1 MEQRGKERGAF
12 SCLELLS
19 TKWVAVSESVTVR
32 SEVRSIYTP
41 SENPTVQIYVG
52 SSDADLG
59 TSDDNRKHCSR
70 RSEVSACKSV
80 SELPAN
86 VGTSDGRNSRRSSG
100 LPTCTVN
107 QTASTAEAGTPGLG
121 QVSVGTPGE
130 RRDFRRSELPT
141 VGTPGE
147 RRDFRQA
154 QTASSQKHRCRDPW
168 LRSGLPTVG
177 SSDLDRK
184 SVV

>member
-1 MEQRGKERGAF
+1 M
-12 SCLELLS
+12 
-19 TKWVAVSESVTVR
+19 
-32 SEVRSIYTP
+32 RSIYTP
-41 SENPTVQIYVG
+41 SENPTIQIYVG

-130 RRDFRRSELPT
+130 RRDFRR
-141 VGTPGE
+141 
-147 RRDFRQA
+147 A

-177 SSDLDRK
+177 SSDLRRDFRRRQSQK
-184 SVV
+184 FILCAREVQECHPFDFI

>member
-1 MEQRGKERGAF
+1 M
-12 SCLELLS
+12 
-19 TKWVAVSESVTVR
+19 VR
-32 SEVRSIYTP
+32 SEERSIYTP

-100 LPTCTVN
+100 LPTSTVN
-107 QTASTAEAGTPGLG
+107 QTASTAEAGTLGLG

-130 RRDFRRSELPT
+130 RRDFRR
-141 VGTPGE
+141 
-147 RRDFRQA
+147 A
-154 QTASSQKHRCRDPW
+154 QTASSQKNHRCWDCW
-168 LRSGLPTVG
+168 LGSELLTVG
-177 SSDLDRK
+177 TSDTRRDFRLSGVPTHVGTSDVHSHRAGCD
-184 SVV
+184 

>member
-1 MEQRGKERGAF
+1 MKRGVFILQVKIQPFR
-12 SCLELLS
+12 S
-19 TKWVAVSESVTVR
+19 T
-32 SEVRSIYTP
+32 SEVPTQIPEVPTTT
-41 SENPTVQIYVG
+41 ENTVH
-52 SSDADLG
+52 
-59 TSDDNRKHCSR
+59 NE
-70 RSEVSACKSV
+70 SEVHGRKSV

-141 VGTPGE
+141 FVGTFDEHRQRAVRSTGAGTPGLG
-147 RRDFRQA
+147 RDFR
-154 QTASSQKHRCRDPW
+154 H
-168 LRSGLPTVG
+168 
-177 SSDLDRK
+177 RK
-184 SVV
+184 S